1 TCVGCAGGPL
11 VPAFWPHIQGT
22 ELADGHGSECRL
34 TGVVECHD
42 IDCLSAVAAAS
53 PLSAGHGADDVQQ
66 LCSHDGTYSGWS
78 WRDRGGFCCRTGK
91 PVACA
96 PGACGGIDVSGCVPV
111 DTAEHCIARDVGPRG
126 VQEMESVMILT
137 MLTVNIHKGFSLLNR
152 HFVLKELRN
161 ALLEARPD
169 LVFLQEVTGAHT
181 VHASRLAEWPTQS
194 HYEYLADTVWSD
206 FAYGRN
212 AVYPEGH
219 HGNAVLSRYPIVAS
233 ANHDISIAG
242 PEPRGLLHCLIQPP
256 ALPSPFHAICVHL
269 GLNARHRQ
277 IQLHGLCSL
286 IDSEVPDD
294 APLLVAGDFNDWR
307 QHADPILARCG
318 MQEIH

>member
-1 TCVGCAGGPL
+1 
-11 VPAFWPHIQGT
+11 
-22 ELADGHGSECRL
+22 
-34 TGVVECHD
+34 
-42 IDCLSAVAAAS
+42 
-53 PLSAGHGADDVQQ
+53 
-66 LCSHDGTYSGWS
+66 
-78 WRDRGGFCCRTGK
+78 
-91 PVACA
+91 
-96 PGACGGIDVSGCVPV
+96 
-111 DTAEHCIARDVGPRG
+111 
-126 VQEMESVMILT
+126 MESVMILT

-277 IQLHGLCSL
+277 TQLHGLCSL

-318 MQEIH
+318 MQEIHTVHGGRPPRSFPAICPVLRLDRIYARSVKASRPGPPAPRAWRHLSDHVPLTAGVIL